1 MRNNN
6 IKPNSRKETFIQ
18 SVFAL
23 MLSQIIVKILGLV
36 YKLYL
41 TNKSEFGDEGNAIT
55 SAAFQVY
62 SLVLS
67 ITSIGVPAAVSKL
80 VAERSAIGDHKGAHK
95 IFKISLCLFSI
106 IGIIGSYI
114 LAFSAKFVANS
125 ILKMQEVELSI
136 IALSPSIFLVSIISV
151 YKGYFNGR
159 ENMKVTAKAQTYD
172 QITKTFFTVIVI
184 EIASYVSKT
193 TGTNIIVS
201 IANLATTVANLIEFC
216 YLYYYYR
223 KQLNEIKYEIL
234 TSVHTEKI
242 RTMIVVRE
250 IIKVSIP
257 MAITPFIGAMGRNVD
272 STTIINGLQTNMNYE
287 TAKIQYGILNGKVD
301 TLINFPLS
309 FSGTVST
316 ALVPSVASAN
326 SKNTLKDLDKR
337 INKSLII
344 GLLIAMPSAAVY
356 FFYSEE
362 ILKLLFP
369 NAYQGSLILQISSLS
384 IIIVAIEQTMRGILI
399 GIGNNTIPIITVIIG
414 TIIRIVLNLIL
425 IPLNSFIGGINGAAI
440 SNLISNI
447 IVTVIGC
454 WWIKHRINIKIDKKN
469 IMKLLVSTLGF
480 IIMSKIIFEILKN
493 TINAKVVFIISIIIG
508 IIFYFILILLFD
520 ILNTKQLQ
528 RLSFRQKKAKSQ

>member
-1 MRNNN
+1 M
-6 IKPNSRKETFIQ
+6 
-18 SVFAL
+18 
-23 MLSQIIVKILGLV
+23 
-36 YKLYL
+36 
-41 TNKSEFGDEGNAIT
+41 
-55 SAAFQVY
+55 
-62 SLVLS
+62 
-67 ITSIGVPAAVSKL
+67 
-80 VAERSAIGDHKGAHK
+80 
-95 IFKISLCLFSI
+95 
-106 IGIIGSYI
+106 
-114 LAFSAKFVANS
+114 
-125 ILKMQEVELSI
+125 
-136 IALSPSIFLVSIISV
+136 
-151 YKGYFNGR
+151 
-159 ENMKVTAKAQTYD
+159 
-172 QITKTFFTVIVI
+172 IVI

-528 RLSFRQKKAKSQ
+528 RLSFRQKKGKKPIKIVIRKSMKMA